1 MAVSGLLN
9 AGFVC
14 LVGTEAHQDLIV
26 AKVAGRVEGEILVTV
41 LLGQTHRNLALED
54 KIKLT
59 KVLLALDDGL
69 VCDKDTTVESR
80 NEEGQE
86 LSSSFTNLAGLI
98 LIPENVVEVA
108 DHWLKELLD

>member
-14 LVGTEAHQDLIV
+14 LVCTEAHQDLIV
-26 AKVAGRVEGEILVTV
+26 SKVAGWVESEILVTV
-41 LLGQTHRNLALED
+41 LLRKTHRDLALED

-59 KVLLALDDGL
+59 KVLLTLDDGL

-86 LSSSFTNLAGLI
+86 LSSSFTDLAGLI